1 MHNFKRDILHI
12 LQIFCVL
19 FLPSFLLSHAKKPSA
34 AGTKKEKV
42 QRLLL
47 RNRWTSWSAS
57 CFPSRTFP
65 SPSFLLIFFLPVPS
79 PINPFSPAHRTA
91 SPRTAPRTVC
101 RSAGSPP
108 AVAHRQGSWP
118 IPPWRPGGSCSGL
131 PWGHTA
137 SGQQWVYKYPS
148 HGLQTVLPLTDQ
160 LQALLQDAVGAHVAG
175 NAHRAQQVIDT
186 GG

>member
-47 RNRWTSWSAS
+47 RNRWTSWSAL

-79 PINPFSPAHRTA
+79 PINPFSPAHCTA
-91 SPRTAPRTVC
+91 SPKTAPRTVC
-101 RSAGSPP
+101 RSVGSLP
-108 AVAHRQGSWP
+108 AVAHV
-118 IPPWRPGGSCSGL
+118 PGLCSMRSVRLDESCSEWLSSSSDIVLTVAHIL
-131 PWGHTA
+131 PSVQPPACPPTHR
-137 SGQQWVYKYPS
+137 SGP
-148 HGLQTVLPLTDQ
+148 
-160 LQALLQDAVGAHVAG
+160 AHPAECDKLSYYG
-175 NAHRAQQVIDT
+175 
-186 GG
+186 